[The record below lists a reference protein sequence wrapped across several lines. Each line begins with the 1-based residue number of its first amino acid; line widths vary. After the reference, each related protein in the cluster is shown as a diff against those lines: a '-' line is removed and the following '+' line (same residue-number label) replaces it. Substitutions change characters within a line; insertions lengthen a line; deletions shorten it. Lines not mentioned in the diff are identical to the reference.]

1 MKIVKKILLGIGG
14 FIAFILVLGFIL
26 PSDPKIEQEVKNE
39 IIPESVVEA
48 DITDSEIVDD
58 NISIQSDEATEIV
71 ESSDFEKP
79 ETSSFKEPVANPTPA
94 TTIKSETKP
103 QATPL
108 TPQANVVAYAVT
120 SITDGDTIKVNIN
133 GTIETLRIIGL
144 DTPETVDPRKP
155 VQCFGEEATNKA
167 KELLSG
173 KMVTLESD
181 PTQTDR
187 DIYGRLLRYVFL
199 QDGTDFGK
207 YMIASGYAYEYTYK
221 TPYKYQSAYKS
232 AQANAKA
239 NNLGLWSPNTC
250 SGNITSKTN
259 ESSSTQTT
267 QSSNQSS
274 GKYYVSSYHN
284 AKYYY
289 PEACDGWKSL
299 SEKYLE
305 SYNTLAELLKV
316 HPEKTESPQCN

>member
-250 SGNITSKTN
+250 NGNITSKTN

-284 AKYYY
+284 A
-289 PEACDGWKSL
+289 
-299 SEKYLE
+299 
-305 SYNTLAELLKV
+305 
-316 HPEKTESPQCN
+316 